1 VIGHNLRGHR
11 TGENEEKTMA
21 EIKAFPTTTRQLAV
35 SLPAERTNVCVGADT
50 YSIVLKGTDM
60 DDKFSFIDMLIPP
73 GGGPM
78 PHAHECEETL
88 YVVEGEVA
96 VFCHDQRTLAT
107 TGSAVNIPGWAP
119 HVFHN
124 LTPMPAR
131 LFCVVAAAGLERE
144 FMEIGPRVA
153 TRTTPPPPVPSEK
166 KAEMKKKMPEIA
178 ERYNARILSPDMFN
192 HLMSREELKLV
203 AAASVA

>member
-1 VIGHNLRGHR
+1 MADD
-11 TGENEEKTMA
+11 KT
-21 EIKAFPTTTRQLAV
+21 FPNTTRQLAV

-50 YSIVLKGTDM
+50 YSIVLKGTDT
-60 DDKFSFIDMLIPP
+60 DDKFSFMDMLIPP

-78 PHAHECEETL
+78 PHAHECEEMF

-96 VFCHDQRTLAT
+96 VFCHDRRTLAT

-124 LTPMPAR
+124 LSTVPAR
-131 LFCVVAAAGLERE
+131 LFCIVAAAGLERE
-144 FMEIGPRVA
+144 FLEIGPRVA
-153 TRTTPPPPVPSEK
+153 TRTTPPPPVSPEK

-178 ERYNARILSPDMFN
+178 EKYNARILPSDTFN
-192 HLMSREELKLV
+192 HLMSREELKLI
-203 AAASVA
+203 AAADGE

>member
-1 VIGHNLRGHR
+1 MVDN
-11 TGENEEKTMA
+11 T
-21 EIKAFPTTTRQLAV
+21 FPTTTRQLAV
-35 SLPAERTNVCVGADT
+35 SLPAERTNVCIGADT
-50 YSIVLKGTDM
+50 YSIVLKGTDTN
-60 DDKFSFIDMLIPP
+60 DKFSFIDMLIPP

-78 PHAHECEETL
+78 PHAHECEETF

-96 VFCHDQRTLAT
+96 VFCHDRRTLAT
-107 TGSAVNIPGWAP
+107 TGSAVNIPGFAP

-124 LTPMPAR
+124 FSSTVPAR

-144 FMEIGPRVA
+144 FIEIGPRVA
-153 TRTTPPPPVPSEK
+153 TRTTPPPPVSHEK

-178 ERYNARILSPDMFN
+178 EKYNARILPSDTFN

-203 AAASVA
+203 AAAEGE

>member
-1 VIGHNLRGHR
+1 MADD
-11 TGENEEKTMA
+11 KT
-21 EIKAFPTTTRQLAV
+21 FPTTTRQLAV

-50 YSIVLKGTDM
+50 YSIVLKGTDT
-60 DDKFSFIDMLIPP
+60 DDKFSFIDMFIPP

-78 PHAHECEETL
+78 PHAHECEEMF

-96 VFCHDQRTLAT
+96 VFCHDRRTLAT

-124 LTPMPAR
+124 LSSVPAR
-131 LFCVVAAAGLERE
+131 LFCIVAAAGLERE

-153 TRTTPPPPVPSEK
+153 TRTTPPPPVPREK

-178 ERYNARILSPDMFN
+178 KKYNARILPPDTFS
-192 HLMSREELKLV
+192 HLMSTEELKLV
-203 AAASVA
+203 AAADGE

>member
-1 VIGHNLRGHR
+1 MGITCAVIGQ
-11 TGENEEKTMA
+11 EKTRT
-21 EIKAFPTTTRQLAV
+21 KRWQRFKTFPTTTRQLAV

-50 YSIVLKGTDM
+50 YSIILKGTDTN
-60 DDKFSFIDMLIPP
+60 DKFSLIDMLIPP

-78 PHAHECEETL
+78 PHAHECEETF

-124 LTPMPAR
+124 LTPVPAR
-131 LFCVVAAAGLERE
+131 LFSIIAAAGLERE

-166 KAEMKKKMPEIA
+166 KAEMKKKMPKIA
-178 ERYNARILSPDMFN
+178 EKYNARILPLDTFN

-203 AAASVA
+203 AAADGE